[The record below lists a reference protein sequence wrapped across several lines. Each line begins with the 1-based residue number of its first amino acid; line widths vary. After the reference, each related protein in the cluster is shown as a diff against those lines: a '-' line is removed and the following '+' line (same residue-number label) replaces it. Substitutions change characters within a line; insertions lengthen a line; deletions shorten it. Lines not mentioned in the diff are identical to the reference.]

1 MRFIGIIAL
10 LLVLFAGGMMTGMM
24 YEPKQ
29 HDETTQGFPK
39 SKEDEV
45 EIGLAEEEIAKE
57 NNPNDTLEVEQLNTN
72 KEENHFIHKLAT
84 SFEKITTTFFE
95 KIINLLYA
103 IAESLF

>member
-1 MRFIGIIAL
+1 MRFIGIVAL

-39 SKEDEV
+39 SKEEEV
-45 EIGLAEEEIAKE
+45 EIELAEEVAKE
-57 NNPNDTLEVEQLNTN
+57 NNPNDTLEVEQLNINT
-72 KEENHFIHKLAT
+72 EENHFIHKLAT

>member
-1 MRFIGIIAL
+1 MRFIGIVAL

-39 SKEDEV
+39 SKEEEV
-45 EIGLAEEEIAKE
+45 EIGLAGEVAKE
-57 NNPNDTLEVEQLNTN
+57 NNPNDTLEVEQLNINT
-72 KEENHFIHKLAT
+72 EENLIIHKLAT

-95 KIINLLYA
+95 KMINLLYA